1 MTRIGGVPK
10 APDTFLRGAVLAP
23 LWLRG
28 AVLAPLTDR
37 HDTQMTRIDTH
48 VFRDFPKTYHG
59 RNAKTQEKKVEPGQN
74 RKDWRTPWRIIS
86 IAFTSPQRKDLLG
99 QCCPVNKAPCIAW
112 RKATPRC
119 KPDEIM
125 KKCMNTYKY
134 PAICSFGTL
143 KIKGCRF
150 VTPLKGYRFETR
162 LVVLVY
168 IHMYIYIHTHAH

>member
-1 MTRIGGVPK
+1 M
-10 APDTFLRGAVLAP
+10 AE
-23 LWLRG
+23 
-28 AVLAPLTDR
+28 
-37 HDTQMTRIDTH
+37 TQ
-48 VFRDFPKTYHG
+48 
-59 RNAKTQEKKVEPGQN
+59 KTQEKKVEPGQN

-150 VTPLKGYRFETR
+150 VTPLKGCRFETR

-168 IHMYIYIHTHAH
+168 IYISIYYIFIYLYIYMYMMSFLYETTLFLASRRRPQKGFSPLGCFDTWIRKSFS